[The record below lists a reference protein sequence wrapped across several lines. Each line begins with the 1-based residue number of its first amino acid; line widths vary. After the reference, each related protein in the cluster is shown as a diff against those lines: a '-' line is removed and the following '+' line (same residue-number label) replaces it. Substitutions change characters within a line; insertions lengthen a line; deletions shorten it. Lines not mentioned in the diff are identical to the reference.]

1 MKLNPI
7 EKFFTAKD
15 KPAFTVLVY
24 AIAVLLAIVLPIIL
38 WPLNLSFISRTYD
51 GSVSGMV
58 DTEPFELFGL
68 FISIVLIAFT
78 WSRLGISKRLNLNS
92 FILAVLPLLVSLNL
106 LWILID
112 ISYHKASDYLCYE
125 NAARSILNELNPY
138 LAEPRCYLYPPLPA
152 QVLAF
157 LYKLVN
163 STNLLPKG
171 DTLKVWNTVFYLYQ
185 CGQFF
190 QIILAYYLTYHLARR
205 MGLKN
210 ILASL
215 IVSGL
220 FLFNEPLFRTIKFDQ
235 INVWVLNT
243 FLLALLFLRSRPF
256 VSGLAVALGAHIKLY
271 TLALLLPWSFI
282 KRRRAILAVV
292 VGFFAISLIQTN
304 WGQDWTL
311 WQQFLIYFQNPEKP
325 NNYRNSSIR
334 SFVYNLFK
342 IPATFIDKSYFNF
355 VPTIVAVINLLILV
369 WFIVRL
375 IERERGYRQLKK
387 DSLSGNGQLP
397 NDLFILYGHS
407 IDAIALGLLISP
419 SVWEHHYVIA
429 IPLALWA
436 LTTGRWERRRLV
448 GVGTFLI
455 FCLPTFDVFPLGH
468 CRMVGLLI
476 LIYATSP
483 NFVGQYF
490 LLENKRKI
498 DGLGLVD

>member
-1 MKLNPI
+1 MKLNI
-7 EKFFTAKD
+7 VKNIFDAKN
-15 KPAFTVLVY
+15 KIWFPLLLY
-24 AIAVLLAIVLPIIL
+24 AIAILLAIVLPIIL

-51 GSVSGMV
+51 GSVPGMV

-68 FISIVLIAFT
+68 FISILLITFT
-78 WSRLGISKRLNLNS
+78 SLQLKISNTLNLKS
-92 FILAVLPLLVSLNL
+92 FILVILPLLVSLNI
-106 LWILID
+106 LWLI
-112 ISYHKASDYLCYE
+112 IETSYLKASDYLCYE
-125 NAARSILNELNPY
+125 NAARSIVNGLNPY

-157 LYKLVN
+157 LYEVV
-163 STNLLPKG
+163 SSSHLLPRG
-171 DTLKVWNTVFYLYQ
+171 DTLKTWNTVFYLYQ

-190 QIILAYYLTYHLARR
+190 VVILAYYLTYQLARR

-220 FLFNEPLFRTIKFDQ
+220 FLFNESLFRAIKFAQ
-235 INVWVLNT
+235 INVWILNT
-243 FLLALLFLRSRPF
+243 FLLALLFLRSHPF
-256 VSGLAVALGAHIKLY
+256 ISGLAVALGAHIKLY
-271 TLALLLPWSFI
+271 TLALLLPWGFI
-282 KRRRAILAVV
+282 KKWRAILGVI
-292 VGFFAISLIQTN
+292 VGFLVILLIQTD

-311 WQQFLIYFQNPEKP
+311 WQEFLIYFQNPEKP

-342 IPATFIDKSYFNF
+342 IPVTLIDKSYFNF
-355 VPTIVAVINLLILV
+355 VPTITAVINLLILV
-369 WFIVRL
+369 WFVVRL
-375 IERERGYRQLKK
+375 IERQRDYRQLKK

-429 IPLALWA
+429 IPISLWA
-436 LTTGRWERRRLV
+436 IVTGQWDRRRLV
-448 GVGTFLI
+448 AVGTFLI

-468 CRMVGLLI
+468 CRMLGLLI
-476 LIYATSP
+476 LVYATSP
-483 NFVGQYF
+483 KFVQQYF
-490 LLENKRKI
+490 LFQNSRKVSI
-498 DGLGLVD
+498 NGLFD

>member
-7 EKFFTAKD
+7 KNTYLGKYQFW
-15 KPAFTVLVY
+15 LSLILY
-24 AIAVLLAIVLPIIL
+24 AMAVLLAVVLPIVL

-51 GSVSGMV
+51 GNVLDMV

-68 FISIVLIAFT
+68 FISILLIAFT
-78 WSRLGISKRLNLNS
+78 WSKLGRSKKFKLNS
-92 FILAVLPLLVSLNL
+92 FILVILPLLVSLNL

-112 ISYHKASDYLCYE
+112 LSYHKASDYLCYE
-125 NAARSILNELNPY
+125 NAARSILNGLNPY
-138 LAEPRCYLYPPLPA
+138 LAEPKCYLYPPLPA

-157 LYKLVN
+157 LYKLV
-163 STNLLPKG
+163 SLTNLLPKG
-171 DTLKVWNTVFYLYQ
+171 DTLKTWNTVFYLYQ
-185 CGQFF
+185 CAQFF
-190 QIILAYYLTYHLARR
+190 QIILAYYLTYQLARR

-210 ILASL
+210 ILALL

-220 FLFNEPLFRTIKFDQ
+220 FLFNESLFRTIKFAQ
-235 INVWVLNT
+235 INVWILNS
-243 FLLALLFLRSRPF
+243 FLLALLFLRSHPF

-282 KRRRAILAVV
+282 KRRRAILGVM
-292 VGFFAISLIQTN
+292 VGFFAILLIQTN

-311 WQQFLIYFQNPEKP
+311 WQQFLIYFQSPEKP

-342 IPATFIDKSYFNF
+342 IPATLTHHSYFNL
-355 VPTIVAVINLLILV
+355 VPAIVAVINLLILV
-369 WFIVRL
+369 WFVVR
-375 IERERGYRQLKK
+375 IIKREKGYRELKK
-387 DSLSGNGQLP
+387 YSSSGTGQLP
-397 NDLFILYGHS
+397 NHLFILYGHS

-429 IPLALWA
+429 IPIALWA
-436 LTTGRWERRRLV
+436 IVTGRWERRKLT

-455 FCLPTFDVFPLGH
+455 FCLPTFDFFPLGH
-468 CRMVGLLI
+468 CRMIGLLI

-483 NFVGQYF
+483 NLVQQYF
-490 LLENKRKI
+490 LREQKRKI
-498 DGLGLVD
+498 GGLEVS